1 MGRPTTRH
9 AATCKFKT
17 AECHTCGKIGHI
29 KPVCFSVKKPSQPPK
44 KTTRGN
50 VCHVQD
56 QDQEDAYIMY
66 HTPSGKSSRLN
77 PYTTTLEVEGKQL
90 QMEIDTGAS
99 LSLISESTR
108 EKLWLNKRLLPT
120 TAKLRTYSGQAVTLL
135 LLKPL
140 VWLHR
145 QSLPLSPR
153 LYPLAVNPLESGVLG
168 STLSRRTSK

>member
-1 MGRPTTRH
+1 M
-9 AATCKFKT
+9 
-17 AECHTCGKIGHI
+17 
-29 KPVCFSVKKPSQPPK
+29 KKPSQPPK

-56 QDQEDAYIMY
+56 EDEDQEDAYIMY
-66 HTPSGKSSRLN
+66 HTPSGKSSRSN

-145 QSLPLSPR
+145 QSLPLSLR
-153 LYPLAVNPLESGVLG
+153 LYLLAVNPLESGVLG